1 MDWLFRFALLVMSI
15 ALGIES
21 AERVMSTMQPPAM
34 KLTLEAIVHPSPPP
48 PPPPPPLLPSVDA
61 LGGIP

>member
-34 KLTLEAIVHPSPPP
+34 KLSEAIAHPSPPP
-48 PPPPPPLLPSVDA
+48 PHPPPPLLPQVDA